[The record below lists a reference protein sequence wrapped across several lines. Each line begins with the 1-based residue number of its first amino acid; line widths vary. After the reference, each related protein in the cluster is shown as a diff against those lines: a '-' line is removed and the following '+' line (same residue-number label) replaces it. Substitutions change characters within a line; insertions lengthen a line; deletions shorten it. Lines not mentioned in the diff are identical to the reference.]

1 MRRSLIITVAAVV
14 SMVLL
19 AMLVPMAVLVRSYA
33 LEDRLSRAALEV
45 QATESVVS
53 AAGTDKG
60 DVAVYLEEINDDQD
74 LTRTS
79 VLYPDGDAIGPDP
92 EQDARVAQSRETGRA
107 RVDDLP
113 GLTGVQILVPV
124 SQGGTSALPDQTPVV
139 RVVVNEPGIP
149 GEVLRAWLILTLLG
163 LVLLAGALVLADRLG
178 RTFVGPIQALAHH
191 TQQLGT
197 GPRAGMPPRPS
208 GPPEV
213 RELGAAVARLVD
225 RIELLLARER
235 EAVAD
240 LSHRLRTPMTALRL
254 RVDTVADSDDRRRL
268 AADLDDLQAT
278 VDEVVR
284 EARRSEREGL
294 DPRTDASRVVS
305 ERVAFWRPLAE
316 DQGRPVEVLID
327 PRGPWLVRTGE
338 EDLAATVDVLLDN
351 VFSHTPDGA
360 PLRVELGPH
369 EEGVLLRVEDGGPGL
384 PQGDEATRRGVSG
397 AGSTGLGLAIAT
409 RTAQESGGRLL
420 LTTSNL
426 GGACIG
432 LLLGRA

>member
-1 MRRSLIITVAAVV
+1 VRRSLILTVAAVV
-14 SMVLL
+14 SIVLL

-60 DVAVYLEEINDDQD
+60 PVSLYLEEINDQD
-74 LTRTS
+74 VTRTT

-92 EQDARVAQSRETGRA
+92 LQDSRVTQSRETGRA
-107 RVDDLP
+107 RVDDLE

-124 SQGGTSALPDQTPVV
+124 SQGGSSALPDQTPVV

-149 GEVLRAWLILTLLG
+149 GDVLRAWVILALLG
-163 LVLLAGALVLADRLG
+163 LVLLVGALVLADRLG

-191 TQQLGT
+191 TQELGT
-197 GPRAGMPPRPS
+197 RPGPATPAPEPS

-213 RELGAAVARLVD
+213 RELGAALARLVD

-254 RVDTVADSDDRRRL
+254 RVDTLADTDDRARL

-278 VDEVVR
+278 VDQVVR

-294 DPRTDASRVVS
+294 DPRTDAAQVVA

-316 DQGRPVEVLID
+316 DQGRPVDVVID
-327 PRGPWLVRTGE
+327 PGGPWLVRTGE

-351 VFSHTPDGA
+351 VFSHTPEGA
-360 PLRVELGPH
+360 ALRVELAPH
-369 EEGVLLRVEDGGPGL
+369 PEGVLLQVEDAGPGL
-384 PQGDEATRRGVSG
+384 PQGEEATRRGVSG

-409 RTAQESGGRLL
+409 RTAEESGGRLL
-420 LTTSNL
+420 LSTSDL